1 MGRRGLIHIY
11 FVEEKRKKEKRTT
24 HQIIRGFT
32 GIIAKWSLAFWI
44 ELSVMIML
52 RACNGYY
59 DNNITVYFFFY
70 RLFLI

>member
-11 FVEEKRKKEKRTT
+11 FVEEKKKRTK

-32 GIIAKWSLAFWI
+32 GIIAKWGLAFWI

-52 RACNGYY
+52 GACNGYY
-59 DNNITVYFFFY
+59 DNNITVYFFY
-70 RLFLI
+70 RLSLI

>member
-11 FVEEKRKKEKRTT
+11 FVEEKKKRTT

-52 RACNGYY
+52 GACNGYY
-59 DNNITVYFFFY
+59 DNNINVYFFY
-70 RLFLI
+70 RLFNLECQI

>member
-11 FVEEKRKKEKRTT
+11 FVEEKKKERKRTT

-32 GIIAKWSLAFWI
+32 GIVAKWSLAFWI
-44 ELSVMIML
+44 ELSTMIML
-52 RACNGYY
+52 GVCNGY
-59 DNNITVYFFFY
+59 NNITVYFFFY